1 MAETEQEKLE
11 HLMARDGRVYIV
23 RDHAQLAT
31 AVARL
36 QALIARI
43 ERFTAGHRLSAE
55 ETERYATAVRLLQ
68 ERIRRAETIDIRLA
82 RRAEI

>member
-1 MAETEQEKLE
+1 MTNTEQEKLE

-23 RDHAQLAT
+23 RDHAQLGT
-31 AVARL
+31 AIAQL
-36 QALIARI
+36 KALIAHI

-68 ERIRRAETIDIRLA
+68 ERIQRAEAIDIRLV
-82 RRAEI
+82 RRTEV